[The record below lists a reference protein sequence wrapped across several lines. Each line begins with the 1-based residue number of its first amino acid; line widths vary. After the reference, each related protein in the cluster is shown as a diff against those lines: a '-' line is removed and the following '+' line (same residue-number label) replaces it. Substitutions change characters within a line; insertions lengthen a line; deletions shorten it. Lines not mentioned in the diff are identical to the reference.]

1 MSSSSSMVSERH
13 LIVNDDEIC
22 KTAISD
28 KTKNLLAFRDKILEK
43 DEQNLALIS
52 VERMHPDFFAG
63 TFFSLMTKYKDMYNV
78 SNENQADYFFEALL
92 VMAIQMIICTCVW
105 LVNTDRTD
113 TKFEKPKYTN
123 KFLLNLC

>member
-1 MSSSSSMVSERH
+1 MSSSSSMVCERH
-13 LIVNDDEIC
+13 LIVYDDEIC

-52 VERMHPDFFAG
+52 VERMHPDFFMGA
-63 TFFSLMTKYKDMYNV
+63 FFSLMTKYKDMYNV

-105 LVNTDRTD
+105 LVHTGKTDI
-113 TKFEKPKYTN
+113 
-123 KFLLNLC
+123 

>member
-105 LVNTDRTD
+105 LVHTDRTD
-113 TKFEKPKYTN
+113 IKDEKPEYTN